1 MREAKKQVCN
11 KNSFR
16 HLQVFLSS
24 IPIFI
29 VLSNSVH
36 ETGFYASKKLKLC
49 QLKYA
54 CGFI

>member
-1 MREAKKQVCN
+1 MKEEEEYQD
-11 KNSFR
+11 
-16 HLQVFLSS
+16 LQVFLSS

-49 QLKYA
+49 QLNYA